1 MLRTSSPSRPFASA
15 LLCLALPWA
24 THASAAPAANTSPA
38 HTQALPPVPAATSL
52 LPAATPPKGIP
63 YSTPSVTGTVLLH
76 AQFPSAKVRP
86 RDIYVWLPP
95 SYAAHP
101 ERRYPVL
108 YMHDGQCLFDP
119 SDSLSHAEWGIDE
132 STTALLR
139 EGALREAI
147 IVGMSNTGMTRSE
160 EYVPQ
165 KAIEGILGTG
175 NAMEQRLRK
184 DLAMI
189 GTDLSKV
196 KPASDAYLAFIVGE
210 LKPYIDSTYRTR
222 PGREDTLVAGSSLGG
237 LISLYAICE
246 YPDTFGSAACISTHW
261 TIGDG
266 MMLDYLHRHGL
277 PDPRTHRLNFDF
289 GTETLDAP
297 YEGYQRQADE
307 LVRKAGYS
315 EGGNWVSLK
324 FQGADHSEGAW
335 QRRAPVYLKFL
346 LGRTTTP

>member
-1 MLRTSSPSRPFASA
+1 MPRLSLPTLPIASV
-15 LLCLALPWA
+15 LLCLAV
-24 THASAAPAANTSPA
+24 SSPA
-38 HTQALPPVPAATSL
+38 HASDDGNTAQAQALPAPATTLPPATAPEGKPFRT
-52 LPAATPPKGIP
+52 PA
-63 YSTPSVTGTVLLH
+63 VTGTVLLH

-86 RDIYVWLPP
+86 RDVYVWLPP

-119 SDSLSHAEWGIDE
+119 SSSLSHAEWGIDE
-132 STTALLR
+132 SMTQLIGDGLLS
-139 EGALREAI
+139 EAI
-147 IVGMSNTGMTRSE
+147 IVGMANTGMTRSE

-165 KAIEGILGTG
+165 KALEGIVGTG
-175 NAMEQRLRK
+175 NAMEERLRQ
-184 DLAMI
+184 DLAKI

-196 KPASDAYLAFIVGE
+196 KPASNAYLSFIVGE
-210 LKPYIDSTYRTR
+210 LKPFIDSTYRTR

-266 MMLDYLHRHGL
+266 MMLDYLRRHGL
-277 PDPRTHRLNFDF
+277 PDARTHRIYFDF

-307 LVRKAGYS
+307 LMRKAGYS
-315 EGGNWVSLK
+315 DGANWVSLK
-324 FQGADHSEGAW
+324 FQGANHSEGAW
-335 QRRAPVYLKFL
+335 QLRAPVYLKFL
-346 LGRTTTP
+346 LGRHATP